1 MPLLTDISKKLRELI
16 SQGSQFVQQN
26 PTPYSYIQNRINPPV
41 VSPLQQPTRLQQMS
55 PQIQQVARNMYSGVS
70 PATSIVNMFKYQV
83 PQAQQK
89 LQSIGQNR
97 PMITNAALKL
107 EQPVN
112 RVKQFLSQPYNKISL
127 PEMPSTANPVA
138 KIGYNVLAKPIAEGV
153 INAPANYVGGITR
166 TGLNIGRM
174 ARGEKVPI
182 QKTLGDVGS
191 VADAI
196 LNVAILP
203 GATGIARNAATN
215 AMERGFKQ
223 VVGEGAL
230 SGMKWGGGFG
240 LAQGLID
247 NKDVANLFDYIVNVG
262 ASTAIGTGAG
272 GVLGAGTAGVSYG
285 IGKVFGTVVRKLQ
298 EIFPNKPKEQIVKEA
313 KIFFRDEAGRFV
325 GGWKQKNANSAARL
339 RADKTPPKIGGQ
351 EDVNSQLRE
360 SIGLPKD
367 GKYNSGAIDLNASIG
382 KPQAPTGVGGEI
394 GGVKKVSNADAWNN
408 REEAYREIA
417 RLKQESAKVLEV
429 NKENYLFK
437 GDLVKLKD
445 SARQKAKVLND
456 AIGEQIKIAED
467 ATNIL
472 NPKVSGGE
480 IGGVGGGVPRTTE
493 AKIVAGSTSVENVK
507 ARINAKVPETK
518 AQKNGFGWFDEIKRR
533 LINEYGPVEKVGQ
546 IAKKKGVTITS
557 WENPEYLVK
566 RNLGSTGIAEGE
578 LLGMGDII
586 KPHAKEIDNLNAY
599 LVAKR
604 AVDLSGREIETGIKL
619 SDAQATVQQLSPQ
632 FEATAQKL
640 YMYQRSILR
649 NYLVDTGMLSEKSF
663 QEIIAA
669 NPNYVPFKRLFA
681 EAGME
686 FVPQK
691 GVRNPLKKIKGSERE
706 ILNPLESMIE
716 NTYKVV
722 TSGEQNRLWRS
733 VANIGNQI
741 PELGIRKIPTQSSGA
756 NTISFFENGKKVFYE
771 VPKEIAAVANNL
783 GQASNIFFKI
793 LSFPTKV
800 VRTGATGSN
809 PEFALLRNPI
819 KDQFSALWN
828 SESGYV
834 PFVDMLKGIS
844 HFSGNDNLY
853 RQYLLSGGSQ
863 SFMVSLDRTF
873 KAKTLNELLSGKVII
888 RKGNVLSKLQDL
900 SQLSEIGTRLGEF
913 GKSLERTH
921 DPLIAGKASREVTVD
936 FGKIG
941 KDFRVANQLI
951 PFINARVQGTIQAVK
966 SAMKHPARAAVIGM
980 GLGSLPATLLYLHNR
995 QYPEWND
1002 IQDYEKKNNWIVLHG
1017 EPGKAKVFE
1026 IPKDY
1031 IVGQLFGNV
1040 TENMLTYMD
1049 KTDPNSMKKLAENIW
1064 GFVSPVGNVGE
1075 MIPAA
1080 VKPMMEHAFN
1090 YNTFLGRPLV
1100 PEYQKNLPPE
1110 AQYNKGTREIS
1121 KLIGSKIGV
1130 SPNIID
1136 NYLYGYLP
1144 GVFTMAINLVDFA
1157 LGGNKLTDVA
1167 KLPFARVFTVSGTGK
1182 IDQEVNNAYYGIQ
1195 DTKATLSGIAKNQN
1209 YSPEQKQRLLQI
1221 QIQKMGGYVNKLNN
1235 YIRMQKGETGVQFA
1249 PPPTTSGAYT
1259 PPGVAKPVSAAETTA
1274 NPNVEMDDFAAI
1286 AAKEQLRF
1294 SDQTQTQVGNT
1305 VFYKQPG
1312 WVLGDDIN
1320 KVDLQWT
1327 PPTLKET
1334 GIEEL
1339 DKLALS
1345 TYKSDLTARMKE
1357 IGTLLNLGTI
1367 TQEDALS
1374 QVEKITALQD
1384 AVATPKK
1391 PAKVTF
1397 KKISAPGKVTLRS
1410 LAKGRTPTVKIRKFK
1425 PKKLAAKNI
1434 KLGFVTQSK
1443 TYKITQPPKIRG
1455 LTQGVK
1461 LV

>member
-55 PQIQQVARNMYSGVS
+55 PQIQQVGRNMYSGIS
-70 PATSIVNMFKYQV
+70 PAASIVNMFKYQV

-112 RVKQFLSQPYNKISL
+112 QVKQFLSQPYNKISL
-127 PEMPSTANPVA
+127 PEMPQTANPVA

-203 GATGIARNAATN
+203 GATGIVKNAAAN
-215 AMERGFKQ
+215 ALERGFKQ
-223 VVGEGAL
+223 VVGEGAV

-247 NKDVANLFDYIVNVG
+247 NKDVVNLFDYIVNVG
-262 ASTAIGTGAG
+262 GSTGVGTVAG
-272 GVLGAGTAGVSYG
+272 GVLGAGTAGVSYVV
-285 IGKVFGTVVRKLQ
+285 GKVFGTVVRKLQ
-298 EIFPNKPKEQIVKEA
+298 EIFPNKQKEQIVKEA
-313 KIFFRDEAGRFV
+313 KIFFRDEAGRFI

-339 RADKTPPKIGGQ
+339 KADKTPPKIGGM

-367 GKYNSGAIDLNASIG
+367 GNYKSGAIDLNAPIG
-382 KPQAPTGVGGEI
+382 KPQAPT
-394 GGVKKVSNADAWNN
+394 
-408 REEAYREIA
+408 
-417 RLKQESAKVLEV
+417 
-429 NKENYLFK
+429 
-437 GDLVKLKD
+437 
-445 SARQKAKVLND
+445 
-456 AIGEQIKIAED
+456 
-467 ATNIL
+467 
-472 NPKVSGGE
+472 
-480 IGGVGGGVPRTTE
+480 GVPRTTE

-619 SDAQATVQQLSPQ
+619 ADAQATVQQLSPQ

-649 NYLVDTGMLSEKSF
+649 NYLVDTGMISEKAF
-663 QEIIAA
+663 QEIVAA

-741 PELGIRKIPTQSSGA
+741 PELGIRKVPTQSSSA

-771 VPKEIAAVANNL
+771 VPKEIATVANNL
-783 GQASNIFFKI
+783 GQSSNILFKI
-793 LSFPTKV
+793 LSFPAKV
-800 VRTGATGSN
+800 IRTGATGAN

-819 KDQFSALWN
+819 KDQLGALWN

-853 RQYLLSGGSQ
+853 RQYLLSGASQ

-921 DPLIAGKASREVTVD
+921 DPLVAGKASREVSVD
-936 FGKIG
+936 FGRIG
-941 KDFRVANQLI
+941 KDFRVANQLV

-966 SAMKHPARAAVIGM
+966 SAMKHPARAAVIGI
-980 GLGSLPATLLYLHNR
+980 GLGSLPATILYLHNR

-1002 IQDYEKKNNWIVLHG
+1002 IQDYEKRQNWIVLYG
-1017 EPGKAKVFE
+1017 EPGKAKAFE

-1080 VKPMMEHAFN
+1080 VKPMMEQAFN
-1090 YNTFLGRPLV
+1090 YNTFLQRPLV

-1110 AQYNKGTREIS
+1110 AQYNKGTREIA
-1121 KLIGSKIGV
+1121 KLIASKIGV
-1130 SPNIID
+1130 SPNIVD
-1136 NYLYGYLP
+1136 NYLYGYFP
-1144 GVFTMAINLVDFA
+1144 GLFTSVLNLFDFA
-1157 LGGNKLTDVA
+1157 LGGNKLTDVS

-1195 DTKATLSGIAKNQN
+1195 DTKATLSGIAKNKN
-1209 YSPEQKQRLLQI
+1209 YSPEQKQRLLQM

-1235 YIRMQKGETGVQFA
+1235 YIRMQKGETGVQFT
-1249 PPPTTSGAYT
+1249 PPPSATSAYT
-1259 PPGVAKPVSAAETTA
+1259 PPGVAKPVSAAETTTTT
-1274 NPNVEMDDFAAI
+1274 PGIEMDDFAAI

-1305 VFYKQPG
+1305 IFYKQPG

-1327 PPTLKET
+1327 PPTLKKT
-1334 GIEEL
+1334 GIEAL
-1339 DKLALS
+1339 DKVALS
-1345 TYKSDLTARMKE
+1345 AYKSDLTARIKE
-1357 IGTLLNLGTI
+1357 IGTLLNLGAI
-1367 TQEDALS
+1367 NQEDAIT
-1374 QVEKITALQD
+1374 QVDKITALQD
-1384 AVATPKK
+1384 AVKTPKKPKK
-1391 PAKVTF
+1391 PAKVTM
-1397 KKISAPGKVTLRS
+1397 KKISAPGKVTIKS
-1410 LAKGRTPTVKIRKFK
+1410 LTRGRTPTVKIRKFK
-1425 PKKLAAKNI
+1425 PKKSATKNI
-1434 KLGFVTQSK
+1434 KLGFATQTK
-1443 TYKITQPPKIRG
+1443 TYKITQPPKIKG
-1455 LTQGVK
+1455 LTAGVK